1 MLLFCSSQ
9 PHRPKWNWHSWCGTP
24 GSAAATARRIEVW
37 PSLTTPSTGTPITS
51 ATSRSSGARSPAVPD
66 NRGCKPKPPKMR
78 IPMKPP
84 GYTDLK
90 PPGMV
95 SSRRP
100 LSSCHAGEVWVK
112 RLPPTWF
119 AFLLVAAVAAGWLA
133 LGQVGE
139 VEIDDGLECF
149 GCSATA

>member
-1 MLLFCSSQ
+1 MVEMPGAINGVVQNVLFPVTPES
-9 PHRPKWNWHSWCGTP
+9 KWGKTP
-24 GSAAATARRIEVW
+24 GTQVQQNENHRW
-37 PSLTTPSTGTPITS
+37 G
-51 ATSRSSGARSPAVPD
+51 SRASM
-66 NRGCKPKPPKMR
+66 C